1 MNTTNP
7 QTGILGAKLL
17 EEIANNGPGTAA
29 QLAKAINEDAG
40 FVFAKLVGLR
50 RDGLL
55 LPFSANRGEYT
66 IWGLKN

>member
-1 MNTTNP
+1 MNATNP
-7 QTGILGAKLL
+7 QAGILGAKLI
-17 EEIANNGPGTAA
+17 EEITKNGPGTVA

-40 FVFAKLVGLR
+40 FVFSKLVGLR

-66 IWGLKN
+66 IWGLNK